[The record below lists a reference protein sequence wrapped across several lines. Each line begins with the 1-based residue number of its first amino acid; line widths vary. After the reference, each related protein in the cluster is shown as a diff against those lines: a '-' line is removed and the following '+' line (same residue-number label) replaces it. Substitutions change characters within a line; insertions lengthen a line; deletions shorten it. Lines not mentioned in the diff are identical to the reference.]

1 MNKTTRKELSSYL
14 DELDEI
20 KESIQGIADDEQDKA
35 DNMPD
40 NLQMS
45 EKHDLYEEIAEK
57 LNDAVS
63 SLEEAT
69 DYIQEAID
77 S

>member
-14 DELDEI
+14 DELNEI
-20 KESIQGIADDEQDKA
+20 KESIQCIADDEQDKA

-63 SLEEAT
+63 SIEEAT

>member
-1 MNKTTRKELSSYL
+1 MNKTTRKELSGYL
-14 DELDEI
+14 DELNEI
-20 KESIQGIADDEQDKA
+20 KESIQGIADDEQDKS

-57 LNDAVS
+57 LNDSVS